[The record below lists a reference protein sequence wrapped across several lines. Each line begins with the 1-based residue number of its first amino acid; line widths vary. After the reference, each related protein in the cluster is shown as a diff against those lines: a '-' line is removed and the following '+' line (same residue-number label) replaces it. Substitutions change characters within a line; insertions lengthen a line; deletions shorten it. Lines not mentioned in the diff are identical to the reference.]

1 MKKEQ
6 KDSNEYFE
14 DFMKNKYGSG
24 GGGDNGTTGHQ
35 EEINLDDYKL
45 TLDYEVL
52 HALAV
57 WTINE
62 FTMLRNQEFG
72 NICGLPG
79 TGKSSILETI
89 ILAFLK
95 NFYKHLNI
103 GYNLDHIDTNGIA
116 FESSGLEICII
127 DTERPPDDNRISMQH
142 IEDALD
148 LEKHPKLKKGNEIL
162 GLTYL
167 MFAEEGDIPKLKA
180 MLEKVYKNTKFKV
193 IIVDG
198 ILDFVASMNDDKDT
212 SQVVKWIRAMT
223 VKYDKVTITTQHP
236 NKGSENMAGHLGAM
250 IYRWCRASLL
260 LRANKDDRSCKEL
273 VSDFDMGKLK
283 HADMYAFPG
292 MYVFKQSELQGQ

>member
-1 MKKEQ
+1 
-6 KDSNEYFE
+6 
-14 DFMKNKYGSG
+14 
-24 GGGDNGTTGHQ
+24 
-35 EEINLDDYKL
+35 
-45 TLDYEVL
+45 
-52 HALAV
+52 
-57 WTINE
+57 
-62 FTMLRNQEFG
+62 
-72 NICGLPG
+72 
-79 TGKSSILETI
+79 
-89 ILAFLK
+89 
-95 NFYKHLNI
+95 
-103 GYNLDHIDTNGIA
+103 
-116 FESSGLEICII
+116 
-127 DTERPPDDNRISMQH
+127 MQH

-292 MYVFKQSELQGQ
+292 IYWRWSDSKNRMIPTDKPEADASNYDAGFLSQIFNQWLLANKGKKIPSKELHEQYAKLTRLKVGSVRPHIKEAARI